1 LVDILSLLGLPL
13 KQHAI
18 YFWLEKKARSQA
30 RLSLLAAGLLFLL
43 GLVVLSITFGV
54 IYLVIGC
61 AFDWAIPHSPSTRL
75 IVSLIVLGLLFVGNA
90 TTDRAYLE
98 SLSFSTGTKEE
109 KPVSIYVPTVGM
121 ASTINPLAPDS
132 AHSIVK
138 VITTLL
144 YTGPRLVTGSM
155 RMCGKGRRLARMDL
169 AGQAAVLELLYRK
182 DKRVPFEEIAAAVP
196 PGHYV
201 GAIVQQLR
209 ELDAVLFLKSPP
221 PGLALTS
228 DFRQEMSGLEP
239 ESPEPEKVKPKKTER
254 KRKRRQH

>member
-1 LVDILSLLGLPL
+1 M
-13 KQHAI
+13 KQHEV

-43 GLVVLSITFGV
+43 GLVVLSLTFGV

-75 IVSLIVLGLLFVGNA
+75 IASLIVLGLLFVGNA

-98 SLSFSTGTKEE
+98 SLSFSTGTSEE

-132 AHSIVK
+132 AHSYVK
-138 VITTLL
+138 VITIFL
-144 YTGPRLVTGSM
+144 YTGPRLMTGAV
-155 RMCGKGRRLARMDL
+155 RMWARARRFRQVDL
-169 AGQAAVLELLYRK
+169 AGLGAVLELLYRK
-182 DKRVPFEEIAAAVP
+182 DKRAPFEEIAAAVP
-196 PGHYV
+196 PGHFV

-228 DFRQEMSGLEP
+228 DFRQEMRDLEP
-239 ESPEPEKVKPKKTER
+239 GSPEIEKQMPKKNER
-254 KRKRRQH
+254 RKKKRQL

>member
-1 LVDILSLLGLPL
+1 MN
-13 KQHAI
+13 QHAV

-43 GLVVLSITFGV
+43 GLVVLSLTFGV

-61 AFDWAIPHSPSTRL
+61 AFDWAIPHSPSTRM
-75 IVSLIVLGLLFVGNA
+75 IASLIVLGLLFVGNA

-98 SLSFSTGTKEE
+98 SFSFSTGTSEQ

-132 AHSIVK
+132 AHSFVK
-138 VITTLL
+138 VITIFL
-144 YTGPRLVTGSM
+144 YTGPRLVTGAV
-155 RMCGKGRRLARMDL
+155 RMWGRARRFRRMDL
-169 AGQAAVLELLYRK
+169 TGLGAVLELLYRK

-201 GAIVQQLR
+201 GPIVQQLR
-209 ELDAVLFLKSPP
+209 ELDAVLFLKSAP

-228 DFRQEMSGLEP
+228 DFRLEMNGLEP
-239 ESPEPEKVKPKKTER
+239 ETSESRWAEQRKTEPR
-254 KRKRRQH
+254 KKRRQY

>member
-1 LVDILSLLGLPL
+1 M
-13 KQHAI
+13 KQHAV

-43 GLVVLSITFGV
+43 GLVVLSLTFGV
-54 IYLVIGC
+54 IHLVIGC
-61 AFDWAIPHSPSTRL
+61 AFDWTIPHSPSTRM
-75 IVSLIVLGLLFVGNA
+75 IASLIVLGLLFVGNA

-98 SLSFSTGTKEE
+98 SFSFSTGTSEQ

-132 AHSIVK
+132 AHSFVK
-138 VITTLL
+138 VITIFL
-144 YTGPRLVTGSM
+144 YTGPRLVTGAM
-155 RMCGKGRRLARMDL
+155 RMCGRARRFRRMDL
-169 AGQAAVLELLYRK
+169 AGEAAVLELLYRK

-201 GAIVQQLR
+201 GLIVQQLR
-209 ELDAVLFLKSPP
+209 ELDAVLFLKSAP

-228 DFRQEMSGLEP
+228 DFRQEMRGLEP
-239 ESPEPEKVKPKKTER
+239 ESSESGMAEQRKTEPR
-254 KRKRRQH
+254 KKRRQY

>member
-1 LVDILSLLGLPL
+1 LGLPL
-13 KQHAI
+13 TQHAI

-30 RLSLLAAGLLFLL
+30 RLSILAAVLLFLL
-43 GLVVLSITFGV
+43 GLVVLSLTLGI

-61 AFDWAIPHSPSTRL
+61 AFDWGIPHSSSTRL
-75 IVSLIVLGLLFVGNA
+75 IASLIVLGLLFVGNA

-98 SLSFSTGTKEE
+98 SLSFSTGTSEE

-144 YTGPRLVTGSM
+144 YTGPRLVTGAL
-155 RMCGKGRRLARMDL
+155 RMYGRARRFGRMDL
-169 AGQAAVLELLYRK
+169 AGEAAVLELLYRK
-182 DKRVPFEEIAAAVP
+182 DKRAPFEEIAAAAP

-239 ESPEPEKVKPKKTER
+239 DSPEPEKAEPKKTER
-254 KRKRRQH
+254 RKKRRHH